1 MSKALKQRNLT
12 CEMCEVKTLSRDKP
26 IHWDTDISLI
36 RAEEVYVKVTDRFRI
51 MTHISHQVLA
61 HGTSTYQLLC
71 ILLFLRYQLRIISYH
86 LHVIQQFVRKT
97 FFSLAFCEC
106 CRRLLFTGF
115 YCTQC
120 NYRFHQR
127 CADKV
132 PPLCHQI
139 HMDSY
144 YQLLL
149 AQNPDSGISNANGLG
164 LGYQER

>member
-1 MSKALKQRNLT
+1 MQNNAIIKNEL
-12 CEMCEVKTLSRDKP
+12 
-26 IHWDTDISLI
+26 LI
-36 RAEEVYVKVTDRFRI
+36 FRI
-51 MTHISHQVLA
+51 KWNKNAYS
-61 HGTSTYQLLC
+61 
-71 ILLFLRYQLRIISYH
+71 F
-86 LHVIQQFVRKT
+86 QFVRKT

-120 NYRFHQR
+120 NFRFHQR

-149 AQNPDSGISNANGLG
+149 AHNDNNFLSSSYSIGRYVHLLINNLIDWTNLIQWRFIINIDKRFRCLIIL
-164 LGYQER
+164 Y